1 MQAELFTSDQSE
13 SKIWEISEIN
23 ASIRKLLEQNLSHI
37 WLRGEISNLKSY
49 SSGHFYFQ
57 LKDEISQLK
66 GVLFKGDARNQA
78 TPPVEGSSYLI
89 FGDITVY
96 EPRGDYQ
103 IRVKHLLEEGRGNL
117 RLEFERL
124 KKSLSD
130 EGLFDS
136 EKKKPIPKYTKRIG
150 LITSKEGAAI
160 EDFTSILQR
169 RGWKGEIILSPSL
182 VQGATAPQNLIN
194 AINQMNRLEIPVDVL
209 ILTRGGG
216 SIEDLWAFNDEE
228 LVRKVAGCTVP
239 VISAIGHQTDFV
251 LTDFVSDLRA
261 ETPSAAAE
269 LLSSGFLEQSQ
280 KLDLLSSNLH
290 EIAIRTVEKASDHL
304 GLLSLRLKSLNPS
317 HRIEMA
323 NQSLT
328 DLSARLAISIS
339 RFLEQKKSALSH
351 IETRLDGVNIEKI
364 LKKGFAIIKDPSGK
378 AISSIK
384 SLQEQEEIGILLQDG
399 EIQFLV
405 QPKK

>member
-1 MQAELFTSDQSE
+1 MQAELFTSNQSD

-49 SSGHFYFQ
+49 SSGHYYFQ

-66 GVLFKGDARNQA
+66 GVLFKGDARNLA

-160 EDFTSILQR
+160 EDFTSILKR

-182 VQGATAPQNLIN
+182 VQGATAPQNLVN
-194 AINQMNRLEIPVDVL
+194 AMNQMNQLEIPIDVL

-251 LTDFVSDLRA
+251 LTDFASDLRA

-290 EIAIRTVEKASDHL
+290 EIAFRTVEKVSDHL
-304 GLLSLRLKSLNPS
+304 GLLSLRLKALNPS

-328 DLSARLAISIS
+328 DLSARLGITIS

-351 IETRLDGVNIEKI
+351 LETRLEGVNIEKI
-364 LKKGFAIIKDPSGK
+364 LKKGFAVIKDPSGK
-378 AISSIK
+378 AISSIN
-384 SLQEQEEIGILLQDG
+384 SLRKQEEIRILLQDG
-399 EIQFLV
+399 EIQFWV

>member
-1 MQAELFTSDQSE
+1 MQAELFTSDQSD

-216 SIEDLWAFNDEE
+216 SIEDLWAFNDE
-228 LVRKVAGCTVP
+228 
-239 VISAIGHQTDFV
+239 
-251 LTDFVSDLRA
+251 DL
-261 ETPSAAAE
+261 
-269 LLSSGFLEQSQ
+269 
-280 KLDLLSSNLH
+280 
-290 EIAIRTVEKASDHL
+290 
-304 GLLSLRLKSLNPS
+304 
-317 HRIEMA
+317 M
-323 NQSLT
+323 
-328 DLSARLAISIS
+328 
-339 RFLEQKKSALSH
+339 
-351 IETRLDGVNIEKI
+351 
-364 LKKGFAIIKDPSGK
+364 
-378 AISSIK
+378 
-384 SLQEQEEIGILLQDG
+384 ILL
-399 EIQFLV
+399 FSL
-405 QPKK
+405 

>member
-78 TPPVEGSSYLI
+78 SPPVEGSSYLI

-169 RGWKGEIILSPSL
+169 RGWKEILLSPSL
-182 VQGATAPQNLIN
+182 VQGTNAPQNLIN
-194 AINQMNRLEIPVDVL
+194 AINQMNRLEIPVDV

-290 EIAIRTVEKASDHL
+290 EIAIRTVEKTRRTISVYFHYA
-304 GLLSLRLKSLNPS
+304 LSL
-317 HRIEMA
+317 
-323 NQSLT
+323 
-328 DLSARLAISIS
+328 
-339 RFLEQKKSALSH
+339 
-351 IETRLDGVNIEKI
+351 
-364 LKKGFAIIKDPSGK
+364 
-378 AISSIK
+378 
-384 SLQEQEEIGILLQDG
+384 
-399 EIQFLV
+399 
-405 QPKK
+405 